1 MDILTRNLIK
11 KFQVYLNKSAEEVR
25 KEKTINV
32 TVNKVMASNFTAP
45 EVTQIKV
52 ENKHTATEKNCTGLE
67 KKKMLDAEI
76 NECIDELAILTN
88 GLEKDE
94 KVKAIMEQAYTIDG
108 SDAIQKAMPYYDDP
122 TTSYPLFVKKLN
134 TALIKLARPK
144 FKPVT
149 YIPSSEQLR
158 VLYSKARRKLIEAG
172 PGAGKTATI
181 INEQFLAQVIFKL
194 DAKDILSITYT
205 KAGILS
211 MEQKYEFLNKEFYT
225 SAGTAGKSLSFST
238 IHSYCLDLIKLI
250 DRTKGNSILI
260 QGQTLHLRY
269 EYTGGNGYWDEETEE
284 FIEEEPDNV
293 DDEGYI
299 NIYLSIDE
307 MIQDACKS
315 IGISKLPATP
325 GSIFSAI
332 SVILEFQI
340 ENDEEF
346 RIIEQYSDF
355 PLTYDQLCAINA
367 KYKSL
372 KAEWDVMDFN
382 DMLVWV
388 NNFLQELLEKIKTEG
403 KAKALY
409 DLHNERLVDRIVF
422 KAIYVDEFQ
431 DISPLQM
438 SIIKSLLDITPETML
453 TAIGDSDQSI
463 FSFKGADVKY
473 MLGFPLEYRDD
484 QLDVIYMTVNRRSVP
499 VIVEVSKNLIQNNKS
514 RFNKQ
519 VTYLPAKEDERG
531 SVSLRRDFNQRVS
544 YGIITKRTTDII
556 NKMEG
561 KSGKIA
567 VLYREHTQA
576 ERLYSFMI
584 QNKYMFYTRLTSS
597 SPYLVPNNP
606 VFQDFV
612 KIMNIVY
619 APNDIGY
626 IENAIYFL
634 AKDIS
639 KADAE
644 DIRLELLKDRNKR
657 LSDVLKSKEAW
668 KPAITNLNNLIKISK
683 KPDLTCYEFF
693 LIVAR
698 IYKECYFDEYA
709 AKAKK
714 TEWLKSSVGLV
725 LDYLKSYGPLTNFQ
739 KKRSEDIAWI
749 KCRNNITNRAGV
761 NFVTMHG
768 SKGEEWDEVYIL
780 PLSDTVTPKM
790 QQVEKMTSKGKKAYI
805 EEERRLLYVAITR
818 AKRELT
824 IFYETD
830 QEDYDGYFATELKE
844 AISNVPEKFRDQ
856 TIIN

>member
-1 MDILTRNLIK
+1 MDIITRNLIK

-32 TVNKVMASNFTAP
+32 TVNKVMASNFSAP
-45 EVTQIKV
+45 EVTTIKIDNHTDKD
-52 ENKHTATEKNCTGLE
+52 NKNNTGLE
-67 KKKMLDAEI
+67 KKKAIDKEI
-76 NECIDELAILTN
+76 ESCIDELALLTD
-88 GLEKDE
+88 GLENDQQ
-94 KVKAIMEQAYTIDG
+94 VKEVMDRAYTVDG
-108 SDAIQKAMPYYDDP
+108 TDAIQKAMPYYNDP

-134 TALIKLARPK
+134 TALLKLARPK

-205 KAGILS
+205 KAGIIS
-211 MEQKYEFLNKEFYT
+211 MQQKYDFLNKEFYT
-225 SAGTAGKSLSFST
+225 SAGTAGKSLEFST
-238 IHSYCLDLIKLI
+238 IHSYCLDLIRLI
-250 DRTKGNSILI
+250 DRTKGNSILT
-260 QGQTLHLRY
+260 QGQTLHLRF
-269 EYTGGNGYWDEETEE
+269 EYTGGNGYWDEEAEE

-293 DDEGYI
+293 DDEGFI
-299 NIYLSIDE
+299 NVYLNIDE

-315 IGISKLPATP
+315 LGITKLPTTP

-346 RIIEQYSDF
+346 RNIEQYSDF
-355 PLTYDQLCAINA
+355 PLTYEQLCAINA

-388 NNFLQELLEKIKTEG
+388 NNFLQELLEKIKTVG

-409 DLHNERLVDRIVF
+409 DLDNEKLVNRIVF

-473 MLGFPLEYRDD
+473 MLGFPLEYKGND
-484 QLDVIYMTVNRRSVP
+484 LDVIYMTVNRRSVP
-499 VIVEVSKNLIQNNKS
+499 VIVEVSKNLIKNNKS

-519 VTYLPAKEDERG
+519 VSYLESKENERG
-531 SVSLRRDFNQRVS
+531 SVSLRRDFNQRLS
-544 YGIITKRTTDII
+544 YGIITKRTTEII
-556 NKMEG
+556 NNMEG
-561 KSGKIA
+561 KPGKIA

-584 QNKYMFYTRLTSS
+584 QNRYMFYTRLSS
-597 SPYLVPNNP
+597 NSSYLVPNNP
-606 VFQDFV
+606 ILQDFV

-634 AKDIS
+634 AKDLS
-639 KADAE
+639 KADAD
-644 DIRLELLKDRNKR
+644 DIRLELLKDRDKR
-657 LSDVLKSKEAW
+657 LSEILKTKEAW
-668 KPAITNLNNLIKISK
+668 KPAITNLNNLIKLSK
-683 KPDLTCYEFF
+683 KPEITCYEFF
-693 LIVAR
+693 LIVTR
-698 IYKECYFDEYA
+698 IYKECYFNDYIT
-709 AKAKK
+709 KAKK
-714 TEWLKSSVGLV
+714 SEWLKSSIDLV
-725 LDYLKSYGPLTNFQ
+725 LDYLKSFGPLSNFN
-739 KKRSEDIAWI
+739 KKRSEDLAWI
-749 KCRNNITNRAGV
+749 KCQTNITNRAGV

-768 SKGEEWDEVYIL
+768 SKGDEWDEVYIL
-780 PLSDTVTPKM
+780 PLSDTITPKM
-790 QQVEKMTSKGKKAYI
+790 QQLEKMTTKGKKAYI

-818 AKRELT
+818 AKKDLT

-830 QEDYDGYFATELKE
+830 QDDYDGYFATELKQ
-844 AISNVPEKFRDQ
+844 AISEVSEKFKDQ